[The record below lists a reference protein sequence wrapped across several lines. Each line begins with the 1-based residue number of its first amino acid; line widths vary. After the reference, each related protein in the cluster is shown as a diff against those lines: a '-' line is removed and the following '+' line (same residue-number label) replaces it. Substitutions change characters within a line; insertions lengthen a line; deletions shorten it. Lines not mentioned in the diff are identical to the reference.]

1 MMSIKQKFSLIF
13 LTIFAPLLCLMIFN
27 KPCFADDEDSFLQ
40 FDEQDSLFPSDPSY
54 VLDQASIINDSTQDY
69 VNDINNNILDKL
81 KGKPVIAVI
90 TSKDCQGEDIADYS
104 QKMFDKYHFGK
115 GKLDNGVLI
124 VINKED
130 YQVRVQTGY
139 GMESILPDIYL
150 NKLIVKAFTKQ
161 TKSRTITK
169 GNGQSGGG
177 GASATVNVAG
187 EELVHHKTY
196 SQGTEELVKLITQG
210 IKDKVPMDSKA
221 NTKNTT
227 SDDLFATMAELM
239 QSTMELTAG
248 LLLGAIPFIFLLR
261 IMLAFI
267 KGNK

>member
-1 MMSIKQKFSLIF
+1 MDSISKKYNNQKIILGLILTVLAILSLILSSKTTYASTYVMDRAGVLNQQTVEFLRNLRRMMSIKQKFSLIF
-13 LTIFAPLLCLMIFN
+13 LAIFAPLLCLMIFN

-40 FDEQDSLFPSDPSY
+40 FDEQDSLFSSDPSY
-54 VLDQASIINDSTQDY
+54 VLDQANIINDSTQDY

-139 GMESILPDIYL
+139 GMEIG
-150 NKLIVKAFTKQ
+150 
-161 TKSRTITK
+161 R
-169 GNGQSGGG
+169 
-177 GASATVNVAG
+177 ASCRERV
-187 EELVHHKTY
+187 
-196 SQGTEELVKLITQG
+196 
-210 IKDKVPMDSKA
+210 
-221 NTKNTT
+221 
-227 SDDLFATMAELM
+227 
-239 QSTMELTAG
+239 
-248 LLLGAIPFIFLLR
+248 
-261 IMLAFI
+261 
-267 KGNK
+267 

>member
-1 MMSIKQKFSLIF
+1 MSIKQKFSLIF
-13 LTIFAPLLCLMIFN
+13 LTIFAPLLCLIIFN
-27 KPCFADDEDSFLQ
+27 KPCFADDENSFFADDEGSFLQ
-40 FDEQDSLFPSDPSY
+40 FDEQDSLFSSDPSY
-54 VLDQASIINDSTQDY
+54 VLDQANIINDSTQDY

-169 GNGQSGGG
+169 GNGQSGSG

-196 SQGTEELVKLITQG
+196 SQGTEELVKLITKR
-210 IKDKVPMDSKA
+210 IKDKVPRESKD
-221 NTKNTT
+221 TKKDTT
-227 SDDLFATMAELM
+227 NENAFTELM
-239 QSTMELTAG
+239 DAFQTVINLLIG
-248 LLLGAIPFIFLLR
+248 LLLCAIPLVFFLRPIL
-261 IMLAFI
+261 
-267 KGNK
+267 

>member
-1 MMSIKQKFSLIF
+1 MSIKQKFSLIF

-40 FDEQDSLFPSDPSY
+40 FDEQDSLFSSDPSY
-54 VLDQASIINDSTQDY
+54 VLDQASIINDSTQGY

-139 GMESILPDIYL
+139 GMESILPDI
-150 NKLIVKAFTKQ
+150 I
-161 TKSRTITK
+161 
-169 GNGQSGGG
+169 
-177 GASATVNVAG
+177 
-187 EELVHHKTY
+187 
-196 SQGTEELVKLITQG
+196 
-210 IKDKVPMDSKA
+210 
-221 NTKNTT
+221 
-227 SDDLFATMAELM
+227 
-239 QSTMELTAG
+239 
-248 LLLGAIPFIFLLR
+248 
-261 IMLAFI
+261 
-267 KGNK
+267 

>member
-1 MMSIKQKFSLIF
+1 MY
-13 LTIFAPLLCLMIFN
+13 A
-27 KPCFADDEDSFLQ
+27 
-40 FDEQDSLFPSDPSY
+40 
-54 VLDQASIINDSTQDY
+54 
-69 VNDINNNILDKL
+69 
-81 KGKPVIAVI
+81 
-90 TSKDCQGEDIADYS
+90 
-104 QKMFDKYHFGK
+104 
-115 GKLDNGVLI
+115 
-124 VINKED
+124 
-130 YQVRVQTGY
+130 
-139 GMESILPDIYL
+139 DIYL

-196 SQGTEELVKLITQG
+196 SQGTEELVKLIAQR

-227 SDDLFATMAELM
+227 SDDPFATMAELM
-239 QSTMELTAG
+239 QSTMELIIG

-261 IMLAFI
+261 IMLDFI
-267 KGNK
+267 KGKN